1 MKIFFMGNNWLG
13 WQILTWLKQTG
24 RDVVGVMIHPPEKQ
38 TYTRELLQAAS
49 LPDNRIFLASQ
60 MKLPEVREKIRKL
73 GAEAGLSVMFDEILR
88 KEFLEIF
95 PQGCFNLH
103 PGYLPYNKGAYAN
116 VWAIVE
122 GTPAGV
128 TLHKIDEGID
138 TGPIVAQRR
147 VEVTPW
153 DTGESLYRK
162 LEQAGVALFQEAW
175 PRVERGNA
183 ILKPQDPA
191 LGSLHRR
198 RDTDAID
205 RVDLDRK
212 YKARDLINLLRART
226 FPPYRG
232 AYFIE
237 DGIKVYMELKLTP
250 EPQESDTA
258 MGSKKERN

>member
-13 WQILTWLKQTG
+13 WQILAWLRQTG
-24 RDVVGVMIHPPEKQ
+24 REIAGLVIHAPEKQ
-38 TYTRELLQAAS
+38 KFGRELLQEVA
-49 LPDNRIFLASQ
+49 LPEERIFQAPQLRDARIL
-60 MKLPEVREKIRKL
+60 KRIRTL
-73 GAEAGLSVMFDEILR
+73 GADIGLSVMFDEILR

-103 PGYLPYNKGAYAN
+103 PGYLPYNRGTYAN

-128 TLHKIDEGID
+128 TLHRIDEGVD

-147 VEVTPW
+147 VEITPW
-153 DTGESLYRK
+153 DTGESLYWK
-162 LEQAGVALFQEAW
+162 LERAGVDLFQEVW
-175 PRVERGNA
+175 PQVERGDV

-191 LGSLHRR
+191 SGSFHRR

-237 DGIKVYMELKLTP
+237 NGVKVYMELKLMP
-250 EPQESDTA
+250 GYKES
-258 MGSKKERN
+258 GSDGESGKTTS